1 MIFCGWCQMYQQEI
15 HLCYEQSCWMRID
28 QTNLLFIRAKTRT
41 KASRMEFWDE
51 SGWRAR
57 TFPNRNNMLL
67 QLYREAED
75 YWAKK
80 EKTNRQNWLND
91 QRKILLKKSPKE
103 WNSYINQ
110 ELTQYLKKHYV
121 QQSDVD
127 NWISDK
133 EKLLRELWQNEKN
146 KEEERKKKEEME
158 KIEKMKKMEQMNLE
172 RKIEMMKKDPMSF
185 PCY

>member
-1 MIFCGWCQMYQQEI
+1 M
-15 HLCYEQSCWMRID
+15 
-28 QTNLLFIRAKTRT
+28 
-41 KASRMEFWDE
+41 
-51 SGWRAR
+51 
-57 TFPNRNNMLL
+57 
-67 QLYREAED
+67 
-75 YWAKK
+75 
-80 EKTNRQNWLND
+80 ND

-146 KEEERKKKEEME
+146 KEEERKRKEEME

-172 RKIEMMKKDPMSF
+172 REIEMMKKDPMNF
-185 PCY
+185 PCVNFL

>member
-1 MIFCGWCQMYQQEI
+1 M
-15 HLCYEQSCWMRID
+15 
-28 QTNLLFIRAKTRT
+28 
-41 KASRMEFWDE
+41 
-51 SGWRAR
+51 
-57 TFPNRNNMLL
+57 
-67 QLYREAED
+67 
-75 YWAKK
+75 
-80 EKTNRQNWLND
+80 ND

-103 WNSYINQ
+103 WDSYINQ
-110 ELTQYLKKHYV
+110 ELTQYLRKHYV

-146 KEEERKKKEEME
+146 KEEERKRKEEME